1 MSCCS
6 EPYFANYKV
15 AHETNRFRRF
25 RRIVYRIRSSPGE
38 WMGFSKT
45 TLMFSVF
52 GAMLL
57 LISVACG
64 ATDSVVSE
72 PPSSTFPASPTS
84 TAAAETLGGTTP
96 LDSTAVAVGAAPS
109 TDSSAAVIVSSA
121 PLQSDITT
129 STTEE
134 NVTAPQIPPL
144 TTPSSATT
152 PNVQRLSP
160 TAIPQ
165 PTATPEPARKIGY
178 KVGEQA
184 PDFSFHAVDGRT
196 YTISEVVAS
205 GKAVLLYFFAS
216 W

>member
-1 MSCCS
+1 
-6 EPYFANYKV
+6 
-15 AHETNRFRRF
+15 
-25 RRIVYRIRSSPGE
+25 
-38 WMGFSKT
+38 MGFSKT

-64 ATDSVVSE
+64 GSDSVDSE
-72 PPSSTFPASPTS
+72 TPAATIPASQPPTA
-84 TAAAETLGGTTP
+84 TGETLGGTTSSG
-96 LDSTAVAVGAAPS
+96 STAVAVGGVPA

-121 PLQSDITT
+121 PLQTDVTT

-134 NVTAPQIPPL
+134 NVNAPQSSPVA
-144 TTPSSATT
+144 TPSSAITT
-152 PNVQRLSP
+152 SVQRLSP
-160 TAIPQ
+160 TAKPQ
-165 PTATPEPARKIGY
+165 PTATPVPARKIGY

>member
-1 MSCCS
+1 
-6 EPYFANYKV
+6 
-15 AHETNRFRRF
+15 
-25 RRIVYRIRSSPGE
+25 
-38 WMGFSKT
+38 MGFSKT

-64 ATDSVVSE
+64 GSDSVDSE
-72 PPSSTFPASPTS
+72 TPAATVPASPTS
-84 TAAAETLGGTTP
+84 TAAGETLGGTTP
-96 LDSTAVAVGAAPS
+96 LDSAAVAVDAAPS
-109 TDSSAAVIVSSA
+109 IDSSTAAIVASPPLEVDGTASS
-121 PLQSDITT
+121 SDTIAA
-129 STTEE
+129 
-134 NVTAPQIPPL
+134 APQIPPL
-144 TTPSSATT
+144 ATPSSATT
-152 PNVQRLSP
+152 PNVQILPP

-165 PTATPEPARKIGY
+165 PTATPVPARKIGY

>member
-1 MSCCS
+1 
-6 EPYFANYKV
+6 
-15 AHETNRFRRF
+15 
-25 RRIVYRIRSSPGE
+25 
-38 WMGFSKT
+38 
-45 TLMFSVF
+45 MFSVF

-64 ATDSVVSE
+64 ATGSVVSE
-72 PPSSTFPASPTS
+72 PPSSAFPASPTS
-84 TAAAETLGGTTP
+84 TAAAETLVGTTP
-96 LDSTAVAVGAAPS
+96 LDSTAVAVGGVPA

-121 PLQSDITT
+121 PLQNDIKT

-144 TTPSSATT
+144 ATPSSAAT
-152 PNVQRLSP
+152 PNVQILPP

-165 PTATPEPARKIGY
+165 PTATPVPARKIGY